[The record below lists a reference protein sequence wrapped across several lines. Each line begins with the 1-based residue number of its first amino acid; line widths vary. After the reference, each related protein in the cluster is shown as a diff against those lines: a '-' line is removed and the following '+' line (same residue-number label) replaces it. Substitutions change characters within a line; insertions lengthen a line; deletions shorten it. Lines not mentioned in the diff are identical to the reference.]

1 MNTYNSWIL
10 SALGVV
16 VNIPGLIEQLCV
28 KKNEEVGV
36 YGFIFFKDGDW
47 VSTVVDDQLFYKIDP
62 LTRKRTLYFSSCREE
77 RESWL
82 PLMEKAYAKIHGDYE
97 TLTGGFTSE
106 GIEDL
111 TGGISSILFTDDIL
125 NKDRFWEKEMK
136 QVNKATLMG
145 CSINFQ
151 DDNTEMRGIQ
161 PGHAYSVLDVAEFDG
176 ERLVHIR
183 NPWGAIEWT
192 GDWSDQS
199 DKWTPEAIKQL
210 KLEDKDDGRFWMSF
224 KDFLGIFTT
233 IDRCRVFD
241 ASWSV
246 ASSWIPYNVDPRSD
260 GKFHIRL
267 NHASDT
273 VIALTQPD
281 TRYYGA
287 FNADFI
293 NTLSFHVFDKD
304 QKLIKRAKLTVPYSK
319 RSVNCELALEAG
331 SYTVV
336 PHVTRE
342 PTDIVPDQ
350 GHEGEVDTAISP
362 ATRTSEVQVVVEPVT
377 MDKSS
382 YMFQQRKAT
391 LVRSMSMARVTG
403 RKLLGVDDEDY
414 ESDNEP
420 EELEEAQWQVMLGL
434 RVYSHDPSI
443 TLKGIPGVHPR
454 FTRPQE
460 RRAAEAKAEVY
471 DAADPEN
478 ITTAL
483 LHKKAWVAEPEEE
496 REE

>member
-1 MNTYNSWIL
+1 
-10 SALGVV
+10 
-16 VNIPGLIEQLCV
+16 
-28 KKNEEVGV
+28 
-36 YGFIFFKDGDW
+36 
-47 VSTVVDDQLFYKIDP
+47 
-62 LTRKRTLYFSSCREE
+62 
-77 RESWL
+77 
-82 PLMEKAYAKIHGDYE
+82 
-97 TLTGGFTSE
+97 
-106 GIEDL
+106 
-111 TGGISSILFTDDIL
+111 
-125 NKDRFWEKEMK
+125 
-136 QVNKATLMG
+136 
-145 CSINFQ
+145 
-151 DDNTEMRGIQ
+151 
-161 PGHAYSVLDVAEFDG
+161 
-176 ERLVHIR
+176 
-183 NPWGAIEWT
+183 
-192 GDWSDQS
+192 
-199 DKWTPEAIKQL
+199 
-210 KLEDKDDGRFWMSF
+210 MSYR
-224 KDFLGIFTT
+224 DFLNIFTT

-246 ASSWIPYNVDPRSD
+246 ASSWIPYNVDPRSE
-260 GKFHIRL
+260 GKFRIRL
-267 NHASDT
+267 RHASDT

-293 NTLSFHVFDKD
+293 NTLSFHVYDKD
-304 QKLIKRAKLTVPYSK
+304 QQLIKRAKLTVPYSK
-319 RSVNCELALEAG
+319 RSVSCELALEAG
-331 SYTVV
+331 TYTVV

-362 ATRTSEVQVVVEPVT
+362 ATRTNEVQVVVEPVT

-420 EELEEAQWQVMLGL
+420 EELEEAHWQIMLGL
-434 RVYSHDPSI
+434 RVYSHDLSI
-443 TLKGIPGVHPR
+443 TVDGIPGAHPR

-460 RRAAEAKAEVY
+460 RKAAEANAEAD

-478 ITTAL
+478 ITSAL
-483 LHKKAWVAEPEEE
+483 LDKKAWVTEPEEE

>member
-1 MNTYNSWIL
+1 
-10 SALGVV
+10 
-16 VNIPGLIEQLCV
+16 
-28 KKNEEVGV
+28 
-36 YGFIFFKDGDW
+36 
-47 VSTVVDDQLFYKIDP
+47 
-62 LTRKRTLYFSSCREE
+62 
-77 RESWL
+77 
-82 PLMEKAYAKIHGDYE
+82 
-97 TLTGGFTSE
+97 
-106 GIEDL
+106 
-111 TGGISSILFTDDIL
+111 
-125 NKDRFWEKEMK
+125 
-136 QVNKATLMG
+136 
-145 CSINFQ
+145 
-151 DDNTEMRGIQ
+151 
-161 PGHAYSVLDVAEFDG
+161 
-176 ERLVHIR
+176 
-183 NPWGAIEWT
+183 
-192 GDWSDQS
+192 
-199 DKWTPEAIKQL
+199 
-210 KLEDKDDGRFWMSF
+210 MSF

-260 GKFHIRL
+260 GRFHIRL
-267 NHASDT
+267 NHASET

-293 NTLSFHVFDKD
+293 NTLSFHIFDKD
-304 QKLIKRAKLTVPYSK
+304 QQLIKRAKLTVPYSK
-319 RSVNCELALEAG
+319 RSVNCELSLEAG

-391 LVRSMSMARVTG
+391 LIRSMSMARVTG

-420 EELEEAQWQVMLGL
+420 EELEEAQWQIMLGL
-434 RVYSHDPSI
+434 RVYSHDSSI
-443 TLKGIPGVHPR
+443 TLKGIPGLHPR

-460 RRAAEAKAEVY
+460 RKAAEAKAAAY
-471 DAADPEN
+471 NAADPEN

-483 LHKKAWVAEPEEE
+483 LQKKRWVAEPEEE